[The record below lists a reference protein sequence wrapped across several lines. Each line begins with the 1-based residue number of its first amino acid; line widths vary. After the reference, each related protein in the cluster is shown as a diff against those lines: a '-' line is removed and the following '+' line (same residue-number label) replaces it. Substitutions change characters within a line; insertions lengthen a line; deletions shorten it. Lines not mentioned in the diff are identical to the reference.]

1 MTLTAISP
9 RLAINTLENTSYGGR
24 VNDSNARPADSGAR
38 FSAVTWVSETGS
50 TNADLA
56 EKARRGEGEQAL
68 VADHQRAGRG
78 RLDRTWEAPPE
89 TSVLMSVLVKPNL
102 PPSRV
107 PLLTLAMG
115 QAVCEAAS
123 GLGASVGL
131 KWPNDV
137 VSSVDGDAV
146 SKVAGILA
154 EAVWDDS
161 RVAAVVVGVGINVN
175 WPDGF
180 PDHLAADSVSLGELT
195 GNHVDRGSVVTD
207 VLAAFG
213 RRVGDLESPGGDV
226 RLVETV
232 RPLLVTLGRRVRVE
246 LADEVVVGRA
256 VDISADATLIV
267 DTGSTRREIVA
278 GDIRHLRMGE

>member
-1 MTLTAISP
+1 M
-9 RLAINTLENTSYGGR
+9 
-24 VNDSNARPADSGAR
+24 NDSNARPADSGAR

-115 QAVCEAAS
+115 QAVCEVATR
-123 GLGASVGL
+123 LGASVGL